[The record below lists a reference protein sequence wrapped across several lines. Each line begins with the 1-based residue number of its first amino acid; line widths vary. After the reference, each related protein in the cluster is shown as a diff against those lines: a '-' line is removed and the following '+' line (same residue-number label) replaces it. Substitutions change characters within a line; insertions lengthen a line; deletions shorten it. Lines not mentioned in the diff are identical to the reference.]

1 MYEYDEWFT
10 YADADGD
17 GRVSGAEAVH
27 FFMRAGLPKSDLAK
41 LWDAADHE
49 KAGYL
54 DRPGFT
60 LACALIGALQQYGT
74 ITRDVFEKAIAGR
87 TRDFPK
93 PKMQGLELP
102 RPVREPA
109 APPAPAPVV
118 EPERRREEPGGFDE
132 GFFSQEN
139 ASGQFSSPPRD
150 DFFAMSSGGDDFSA
164 APAVAPAVAPTS
176 QPVERTAFAA
186 PPVSSASAGA
196 DASFDFSE
204 PPQAASL
211 YVQPTATPAPA
222 PALAPPPMTAPEPKV
237 EWPVIGPNDWQRYQ
251 HMFLANTNGN
261 PDGRLTG
268 PQTVP
273 ILLGLNAPKHV
284 LKDVWELSDA
294 DKDGCLSWS
303 EFVVAVYLTEQAR
316 NGAAPPRALP
326 PGQFPPFSMTAGSQ
340 SPAPAAAPV
349 PQISQAPVVAPTP
362 TAPIDMSGLMTP
374 SDVRQRAL
382 AASAPATAAPPDET
396 YAYRGPEVNV
406 NAMPEQDRDLTTK
419 MRANA
424 EKSDREL
431 WEEELKERQNN
442 LSAAAAKEVLANLG
456 MFVRKCETNLTEASS
471 RARAAEAQ
479 VNDYRKKCDV
489 LRARVEE
496 LASELDEHAGRI
508 NERGVEYEE
517 LSARYAELEKR
528 HEELTRSSGGN
539 DSTSSRDLG
548 AFRAKIEEKEAQIA
562 AEESRARRAA
572 ASASAE
578 TAARPKPKPE
588 AALMDFGL
596 DPLINAPT
604 SAPVASASAPTTTSS
619 PDAAAKTA
627 FDEWGNWGVSAR
639 EETPA
644 AATTTR
650 RRDAPSEIPA
660 VAAALDTSDGGF
672 FDAIDAPPPP
682 STTVTTPAPIPR
694 ARSPPADGDAS
705 FDDPF
710 GAPPPTPPDVDAS
723 FDDPFGPAPSPGP
736 TPPRRSVSLDVD
748 PFAA

>member
-60 LACALIGALQQYGT
+60 LACTLIGALQQYGT
-74 ITRDVFEKAIAGR
+74 ITRDVFEKAITGR

-102 RPVREPA
+102 RHAREPEPA
-109 APPAPAPVV
+109 LAPV
-118 EPERRREEPGGFDE
+118 EPERQPGGFDE
-132 GFFSQEN
+132 GFFSQGN
-139 ASGQFSSPPRD
+139 ASGQFSSPPKD
-150 DFFAMSSGGDDFSA
+150 DFFAMSSGVDSF
-164 APAVAPAVAPTS
+164 AVAPAVAPTS

-186 PPVSSASAGA
+186 PPVSSASEVA
-196 DASFDFSE
+196 DASFNFSQ
-204 PPQAASL
+204 PPRSVPL
-211 YVQPTATPAPA
+211 YVQPTEAPA
-222 PALAPPPMTAPEPKV
+222 PPPSFAPPPMTAPEPEV
-237 EWPVIGPNDWQRYQ
+237 QWPVIGPNDWQRYQ
-251 HMFLANTNGN
+251 QMFLANTNGN

-284 LKDVWELSDA
+284 LKDVWEVSDA

-316 NGAAPPRALP
+316 NGVAPPRALP
-326 PGQFPPFSMTAGSQ
+326 AGQFPPFSMTADSPT
-340 SPAPAAAPV
+340 PAPAPAPAPAPQV
-349 PQISQAPVVAPTP
+349 PQVPVVAPAQ
-362 TAPIDMSGLMTP
+362 TAAIDMSGLMTP
-374 SDVRQRAL
+374 SDVRQQAL
-382 AASAPATAAPPDET
+382 AVSAPTTAAPPVEA

-456 MFVRKCETNLTEASS
+456 TFVRKCETNLTEASY

-479 VNDYRKKCDV
+479 VNEYRQKCDV

-496 LASELDEHAGRI
+496 LASELEEYAGRI
-508 NERGVEYEE
+508 GERRAEYEE
-517 LSARYAELEKR
+517 LSAQYAELEKR
-528 HEELTRSSGGN
+528 HEELTRSSGGGN
-539 DSTSSRDLG
+539 DSTSSRDTAAL
-548 AFRAKIEEKEAQIA
+548 RAKIEEKEAQIA

-572 ASASAE
+572 ANASAE
-578 TAARPKPKPE
+578 TAAKPRPE
-588 AALMDFGL
+588 ILMDFGL
-596 DPLINAPT
+596 DPLMDAPT
-604 SAPVASASAPTTTSS
+604 TAPVASASAPSTQSS
-619 PDAAAKTA
+619 PGTTAKNA

-644 AATTTR
+644 AATSR
-650 RRDAPSEIPA
+650 HQKVPSEIPA

-682 STTVTTPAPIPR
+682 STIAKPTPIPR
-694 ARSPPADGDAS
+694 ASSPPADADIS
-705 FDDPF
+705 YDDPF
-710 GAPPPTPPDVDAS
+710 GAPPPTPPGVDVS
-723 FDDPFGPAPSPGP
+723 FDDPFGAAPSPGP
-736 TPPRRSVSLDVD
+736 TPPRRLVSIDVD

>member
-1 MYEYDEWFT
+1 
-10 YADADGD
+10 
-17 GRVSGAEAVH
+17 
-27 FFMRAGLPKSDLAK
+27 
-41 LWDAADHE
+41 
-49 KAGYL
+49 
-54 DRPGFT
+54 
-60 LACALIGALQQYGT
+60 
-74 ITRDVFEKAIAGR
+74 
-87 TRDFPK
+87 
-93 PKMQGLELP
+93 
-102 RPVREPA
+102 
-109 APPAPAPVV
+109 
-118 EPERRREEPGGFDE
+118 
-132 GFFSQEN
+132 
-139 ASGQFSSPPRD
+139 
-150 DFFAMSSGGDDFSA
+150 
-164 APAVAPAVAPTS
+164 
-176 QPVERTAFAA
+176 
-186 PPVSSASAGA
+186 
-196 DASFDFSE
+196 
-204 PPQAASL
+204 
-211 YVQPTATPAPA
+211 
-222 PALAPPPMTAPEPKV
+222 
-237 EWPVIGPNDWQRYQ
+237 
-251 HMFLANTNGN
+251 
-261 PDGRLTG
+261 
-268 PQTVP
+268 
-273 ILLGLNAPKHV
+273 
-284 LKDVWELSDA
+284 
-294 DKDGCLSWS
+294 
-303 EFVVAVYLTEQAR
+303 
-316 NGAAPPRALP
+316 
-326 PGQFPPFSMTAGSQ
+326 
-340 SPAPAAAPV
+340 
-349 PQISQAPVVAPTP
+349 
-362 TAPIDMSGLMTP
+362 
-374 SDVRQRAL
+374 VRQRAL
-382 AASAPATAAPPDET
+382 AVSAPATAAPPDET

-406 NAMPEQDRDLTTK
+406 NAMPEQDRELTTK

-479 VNDYRKKCDV
+479 VNDYRQKCDV

-539 DSTSSRDLG
+539 DSTSSRDVG
-548 AFRAKIEEKEAQIA
+548 ALRAKIEEKEAQIA

-639 EETPA
+639 EETP

>member
-60 LACALIGALQQYGT
+60 LACALIGALQQYGS

-186 PPVSSASAGA
+186 PPVSSASAVA

-222 PALAPPPMTAPEPKV
+222 PAPAPPPMTAPEPEV

-340 SPAPAAAPV
+340 SAAPAAAPA

-406 NAMPEQDRDLTTK
+406 NAMPEQDRELTTK

-479 VNDYRKKCDV
+479 VNDYRQKCDV

-508 NERGVEYEE
+508 SERGVEYEE

-539 DSTSSRDLG
+539 DSTSSRDVG
-548 AFRAKIEEKEAQIA
+548 ALRAKIEEKEAQIA

-639 EETPA
+639 EETP